1 VHASVNKLEEAS
13 VEEVGSKLEQALFE
27 IRRVIAGQ
35 EEMLERVLVS
45 LLARGHVL
53 IEGVPGL
60 AKTLTIKTTAAVL
73 GGSFQRVQFT
83 PDLVPSDLV
92 GTRIYRPD
100 RAEFDTELGPVFCN
114 FLLADE
120 INRAP
125 AKVQSALLEVM
136 QEQQVTIGH
145 TTHVVPKPF
154 LVLATQNPIESEGTY
169 PLPEAQV
176 DRFML
181 KVLVDYPAH
190 DEELTVVARSL
201 EDPPELEQVLSL
213 QELQDLQQ
221 KAGEIYVDPALI
233 SWTVDVATATRRP
246 GDFGLGDVAEY
257 VAFGASPRG
266 PISLVAAGRAL
277 ALIRGRDYVVPAD
290 LDALARDAFRHR
302 LVLSYRALAEEI
314 APDSILDQV
323 LAKVPLPQID
333 LGRTHAA

>member
-1 VHASVNKLEEAS
+1 M
-13 VEEVGSKLEQALFE
+13 EEVGSKLEQALFE

-302 LVLSYRALAEEI
+302 LVLSYRALPEEI